1 MMGRAFYRKG
11 SPGEVERRG
20 MWAFLAGDTR
30 NLHNVAQIPQRIR
43 SWQNVTYK
51 LLILKHKLDI
61 CWPTTCYNK
70 RGEMFQNTIA
80 RESSAEG
87 VGLHTGVYGH
97 IRLVPAPAETGIVF
111 RRVDLD
117 NFPIEAQGHNVARV
131 SYATSLM
138 KQGVLLSTTEH
149 LLAAIYSCGI
159 DNIYI
164 DIDSIEVP
172 ILDGSAEPFMQMLEH
187 SGVRKLR
194 RKRRYLKVL
203 KPLEVVEGDRRIGIY
218 PAEELRVRCYVDF
231 PHTLVGQQE
240 VEMLV
245 GPDTF
250 RHLLARARTFCFER
264 DIEPLKAMGLIRGG
278 SLENAIVLTNDG
290 VMNGPLRFP
299 DEFGRHKALDL
310 IGDLALAGLPL
321 LARVEAHKA
330 GHSLHTQLV
339 SRLLADPSL
348 WTITTGEA
356 VRPESEAYLTA
367 LSPVPAAD

>member
-1 MMGRAFYRKG
+1 MFQT
-11 SPGEVERRG
+11 S
-20 MWAFLAGDTR
+20 
-30 NLHNVAQIPQRIR
+30 IIR
-43 SWQNVTYK
+43 S
-51 LLILKHKLDI
+51 
-61 CWPTTCYNK
+61 
-70 RGEMFQNTIA
+70 A
-80 RESSAEG
+80 SAEG

-97 IRLVPAPAETGIVF
+97 IRLVPAPADTGIVF

-149 LLAAIYSCGI
+149 LLAAIYSCEV
-159 DNIYI
+159 DNIFI

-187 SGVRKLR
+187 AGIRKLR
-194 RKRRYLKVL
+194 RKRRYLKVRQ
-203 KPLEVVEGDRRIGIY
+203 PLEVAEGDRRIGIY
-218 PAEELRVRCYVDF
+218 PADEFHVRCYVDF
-231 PHTLVGQQE
+231 PHPLVGQQE
-240 VEMLV
+240 VEMSV
-245 GPDTF
+245 SPQTF

-264 DIEPLKAMGLIRGG
+264 DIEPLRSMGLIRGG

-339 SRLLADPSL
+339 SRLLADASL
-348 WTITTGEA
+348 WTIATDDSTHSSFEA
-356 VRPESEAYLTA
+356 SLAA
-367 LSPVPAAD
+367 LAPAPAAD

>member
-1 MMGRAFYRKG
+1 
-11 SPGEVERRG
+11 
-20 MWAFLAGDTR
+20 
-30 NLHNVAQIPQRIR
+30 
-43 SWQNVTYK
+43 
-51 LLILKHKLDI
+51 
-61 CWPTTCYNK
+61 
-70 RGEMFQNTIA
+70 MFQTTIL
-80 RESSAEG
+80 RSSSAEG
-87 VGLHTGVYGH
+87 VGLHTGVFGH
-97 IRLVPAPAETGIVF
+97 IQLTPAPADTGIVF
-111 RRVDLD
+111 RRIDLD

-159 DNIYI
+159 DNVFI
-164 DIDSIEVP
+164 DIDSIEIP
-172 ILDGSAEPFMQMLEH
+172 ILDGSAEPFMQMLQH

-203 KPLEVVEGDRRIGIY
+203 QPLEVVEGDRRIGVY
-218 PAEELRVRCYVDF
+218 PADEFHVRCYVDF
-231 PHTLVGQQE
+231 PHPLVGQQE
-240 VEMLV
+240 VEMAV
-245 GPDTF
+245 NPVTF

-264 DIEPLKAMGLIRGG
+264 DIEPLRSMGLIRGG

-330 GHSLHTQLV
+330 GHALHTQLV

-348 WTITTGEA
+348 WTIATD
-356 VRPESEAYLTA
+356 ESSHSGMETE
-367 LSPVPAAD
+367 LSSMAPAPAAD